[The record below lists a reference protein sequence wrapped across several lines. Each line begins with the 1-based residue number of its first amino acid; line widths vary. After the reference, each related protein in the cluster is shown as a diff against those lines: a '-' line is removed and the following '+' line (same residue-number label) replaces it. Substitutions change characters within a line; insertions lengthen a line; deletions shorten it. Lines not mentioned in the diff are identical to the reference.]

1 MFEDL
6 FNFVAPTVLTK
17 KLYEIKNKKESDK
30 LVNVIESGLIDLKNK
45 IKAMSENDKKKK
57 IKNKKAVK
65 ILKIVQTFIE
75 FNK

>member
-57 IKNKKAVK
+57 KINKKAVK

>member
-57 IKNKKAVK
+57 KKIKK
-65 ILKIVQTFIE
+65 Q
-75 FNK
+75 

>member
-57 IKNKKAVK
+57 KKIKKQWKY
-65 ILKIVQTFIE
+65 
-75 FNK
+75 

>member
-1 MFEDL
+1 MGINYNLFEDL
-6 FNFVAPTVLTK
+6 FNFVVPTVLTK

-57 IKNKKAVK
+57 KK
-65 ILKIVQTFIE
+65 
-75 FNK
+75 

>member
-17 KLYEIKNKKESDK
+17 KLYEIKNKKERDK

-57 IKNKKAVK
+57 KINKKAVK

>member
-17 KLYEIKNKKESDK
+17 KLYEITNKKESDK

-57 IKNKKAVK
+57 NK
-65 ILKIVQTFIE
+65 
-75 FNK
+75 

>member
-6 FNFVAPTVLTK
+6 FNFVASTVLTK

-57 IKNKKAVK
+57 KINKKAVK

>member
-57 IKNKKAVK
+57 K
-65 ILKIVQTFIE
+65 
-75 FNK
+75 

>member
-17 KLYEIKNKKESDK
+17 KLYEITIKKESDK

-57 IKNKKAVK
+57 KINKKAVK

>member
-1 MFEDL
+1 MFEDR

-17 KLYEIKNKKESDK
+17 KLYEIKNKKERDK

-57 IKNKKAVK
+57 KINKKAVK

>member
-57 IKNKKAVK
+57 KNK
-65 ILKIVQTFIE
+65 
-75 FNK
+75 